1 MFVKPRIGAEIFLM
15 IGDIKGTVS
24 RDGFFVGIKFNQYV
38 LGMR

>member
-1 MFVKPRIGAEIFLM
+1 MFVKPRIGAEILLM

-24 RDGFFVGIKFNQYV
+24 RVGFFKKIKFSQYV